1 MSEKNFND
9 FNQLSSF
16 SLFGSCVMFVK
27 EIFSFTGWHLVAVL
41 CLLQGSLAKMATA
54 LDGWSEK
61 LLFAWWSLGNGCSEG
76 LERNTNTDGIPQ
88 AERLNLVSCVVF
100 INWIC
105 RGGQTPLQRGV
116 KSFTKHPL
124 TENLKKTYSLGL
136 ISISFP
142 FQLFVLGVC
151 ERTWP
156 LSGVGVRLPKKMS
169 VVSQGCY
176 PWSLLKRI
184 LGCTRLTV
192 PR

>member
-1 MSEKNFND
+1 MTSISYHRF
-9 FNQLSSF
+9 LY
-16 SLFGSCVMFVK
+16 
-27 EIFSFTGWHLVAVL
+27 LVAVS
-41 CLLQGSLAKMATA
+41 CLLKKSFLSQDCTWWLYYVCFKDHWPIWSPHWMGGQKSFYLLHGLWEMVALKGWKETQTLIASLRQKD
-54 LDGWSEK
+54 LI
-61 LLFAWWSLGNGCSEG
+61 LYHVLF
-76 LERNTNTDGIPQ
+76 LEIG
-88 AERLNLVSCVVF
+88 F
-100 INWIC
+100 C
-105 RGGQTPLQRGV
+105 RGGQKPLQRGV
-116 KSFTKHPL
+116 KSFTKHPP

-136 ISISFP
+136 ISVSFP

-176 PWSLLKRI
+176 PWSLLKQI